1 MVGLAF
7 ACGGLAFA
15 AALGSLLLAGAGVPF
30 IVAVLAPAVAA
41 GGVMFLVVRRW
52 HAAMAADATVRTLQT
67 QVGELEAAASALRH
81 DLRGVLSPA
90 LMMAD
95 RLVNNP
101 DPAVRRAGD
110 AVVRSVDRA
119 TALLTASKAPA
130 QADGGSNHPA

>member
-7 ACGGLAFA
+7 ACGGLALA
-15 AALGSLLLAGAGVPF
+15 AALGSLLLAGAGAPF
-30 IVAVLAPAVAA
+30 ALAVLAPAAAA
-41 GGVMFLVVRRW
+41 GGLMFLVARRS
-52 HAAMAADATVRTLQT
+52 HAASRNDAAVQMLQT

-130 QADGGSNHPA
+130 QADGGHNPA

>member
-15 AALGSLLLAGAGVPF
+15 AALGSLLLAEAGISFALAVLVP
-30 IVAVLAPAVAA
+30 AVLAGV
-41 GGVMFLVVRRW
+41 VMFLVVRRW
-52 HAAMAADATVRTLQT
+52 HVPVRDDAAV
-67 QVGELEAAASALRH
+67 QVLKNQISELEASSSALRH

-95 RLVNNP
+95 RLVDNP
-101 DPAVRRAGD
+101 DPAVRRAGN

-130 QADGGSNHPA
+130 QADSGSNPA

>member
-15 AALGSLLLAGAGVPF
+15 AALGSLLLADAGISFALAVLVP
-30 IVAVLAPAVAA
+30 AVLA
-41 GGVMFLVVRRW
+41 GILMFLVVRRW
-52 HAAMAADATVRTLQT
+52 HLPVRDDATVQVLQN
-67 QVGELEAAASALRH
+67 QISELEASSSALRH

-101 DPAVRRAGD
+101 DPAVRRAGN

-130 QADGGSNHPA
+130 QADSGSNPA